1 MMEVY
6 ALYRDVIS
14 HGLMADLSEKSSRV
28 YKMAWKLDEVQEKLS
43 YIEDALGFLVK
54 GITKISGE
62 GGMQGLP
69 PGFGCDKFY
78 GKNGHQPYKPM
89 TENMQMTSGIVI
101 HPNQEMPKNRGHVP
115 GGNLMN

>member
-1 MMEVY
+1 MCALIQKDDRFKGMMEVY

-54 GITKISGE
+54 GITKINGE
-62 GGMQGLP
+62 GPMQGMP

-78 GKNGHQPYKPM
+78 GKNGH
-89 TENMQMTSGIVI
+89 
-101 HPNQEMPKNRGHVP
+101 
-115 GGNLMN
+115 